1 MNSTVKNF
9 LLWMVIL
16 VVIILAWNVFRGGAP
31 GTKELTFS
39 DFLDSVHAEKVDE
52 VTIRGSEIRG
62 VLKGAGA
69 TKAAEFMTYAPS
81 YPDLVKELRQSNVKI
96 KADEPKD

>member
-1 MNSTVKNF
+1 LNSMVKNF

-31 GTKELTFS
+31 GTRELTFS

-52 VTIRGSEIRG
+52 VTIRGNEIHG
-62 VLKGAGA
+62 MLKGAGA
-69 TKAAEFMTYAPS
+69 ARPAEFKTYTPS
-81 YPDLVKELRQSNVKI
+81 YPDLVKELRQANVRI
-96 KADEPKD
+96 KAD